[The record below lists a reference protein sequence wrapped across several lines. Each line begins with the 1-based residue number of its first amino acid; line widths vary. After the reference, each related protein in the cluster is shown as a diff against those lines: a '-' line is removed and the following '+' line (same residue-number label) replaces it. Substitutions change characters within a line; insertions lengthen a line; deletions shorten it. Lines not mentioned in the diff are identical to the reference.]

1 MKVTNPDVIKAGE
14 RDLIETIKED
24 LEWDAVKTLLVDRIK
39 ETTLE
44 TCGGEI
50 IVHEGQI
57 AFKIDL
63 EIKTSIS
70 LMFDRDGNHIAAENY
85 DMPRRSNEDPSGARG
100 IENIS
105 ERSEDYLEKP
115 EDALKEPED
124 GLEEFED
131 VKEKSENILEEFEE
145 KALSG
150 DAANLENTDFAD
162 ISKTNEDDFPDSF
175 DGESLLK
182 EFEEDNFSD
191 ASVDNDDDIM
201 QNFDEMLSLSGEES
215 EHNSD
220 EEIEALLKESR
231 EFWEKK
237 KK

>member
-1 MKVTNPDVIKAGE
+1 M
-14 RDLIETIKED
+14 
-24 LEWDAVKTLLVDRIK
+24 
-39 ETTLE
+39 
-44 TCGGEI
+44 
-50 IVHEGQI
+50 
-57 AFKIDL
+57 
-63 EIKTSIS
+63 
-70 LMFDRDGNHIAAENY
+70 
-85 DMPRRSNEDPSGARG
+85 
-100 IENIS
+100 
-105 ERSEDYLEKP
+105 
-115 EDALKEPED
+115 
-124 GLEEFED
+124 EEFED
-131 VKEKSENILEEFEE
+131 VKGNSENILEEFEE

-150 DAANLENTDFAD
+150 DAVNLENTDFAD

-201 QNFDEMLSLSGEES
+201 QNFDEMLSLSGEEN